1 MSKAVAGI
9 GGAVLNR
16 NETPESPFFERLLKA
31 NAQKATHKE
40 KKIFF

>member
-9 GGAVLNR
+9 GGAD
-16 NETPESPFFERLLKA
+16 ETPESPFFERLLKA

>member
-1 MSKAVAGI
+1 MAGI
-9 GGAVLNR
+9 GGACSCARRR
-16 NETPESPFFERLLKA
+16 NETPESPFFEGLLKA